1 MRPPSRRVDA
11 VIVGLALT
19 ALGSAGCRSVTAP
32 EAQPGVP
39 AGRLGAPARMFAV
52 QPSTAAGSAL
62 SPSGLEI
69 RWEDVGGARVTVGIA
84 ELWSPERQSQFVS
97 GTMSLRA
104 VADDYARRFGAPDA
118 HFVSE
123 GIAGGID
130 LLHYDS
136 GSLRSTLAGAGDPA
150 VRDGRFFVAVN
161 LDPGTHGRLV
171 PVASDRADPA
181 SGHGRLFT
189 VAVMAGRPWAGRS

>member
-1 MRPPSRRVDA
+1 MRPFRRTDA
-11 VIVGLALT
+11 VIVGLVLT
-19 ALGSAGCRSVTAP
+19 ALGSAGCRSVAAP
-32 EAQPGVP
+32 EAQPEVP
-39 AGRLGAPARMFAV
+39 GGRLGAPARTFAV
-52 QPSTAAGSAL
+52 QPSTAAGNAV

-69 RWEDVGGARVTVGIA
+69 RWEQVGGDRVTVGIA
-84 ELWSPERQSQFVS
+84 ELWSPQRQSEFVS
-97 GTMSLRA
+97 GTMSLRT

-118 HFVSE
+118 RFISE

-136 GSLRSTLAGAGDPA
+136 GSLRTALAGAADPA
-150 VRDGRFFVAVN
+150 IRDGRFFVAVN
-161 LDPGTHGRLV
+161 LNPGTDGRLV

-189 VAVMAGRPWAGRS
+189 VAVMAGQPWAGRS